1 MGADPEVV
9 GESEVV
15 GEPVLASAGAEL
27 VGGGLVGAVLAVTG
41 GLDGSSGVELA
52 GGSGMPWHCS

>member
-1 MGADPEVV
+1 MVGADPEVV

-15 GEPVLASAGAEL
+15 GEPFLVSAGAEL
-27 VGGGLVGAVLAVTG
+27 IGGRLVVGTAVVVTG
-41 GLDGSSGVELA
+41 GADGSVELS